1 MTPKYR
7 VRYTEYERGW
17 GSKPEGFDDFDTLAE
32 AVECQRKFNA
42 LNTEST
48 APDWYMIA
56 EAPVF
61 VDTDVTKS

>member
-17 GSKPEGFDDFDTLAE
+17 GNRPDGFRDFDSLVE
-32 AVECQRKFNA
+32 AQEHQKKFNA
-42 LNTEST
+42 QNTADV

-56 EAPVF
+56 EDPAF
-61 VDTDVTKS
+61 VDTDVTKN